1 MQPDRPGNDFN
12 GVLASEGARPG
23 PGSAEPESLAPETN
37 EAWDAGQNSAL
48 AMLGGE
54 REGEFDDL
62 AELAAAICPT
72 PVAIILLAD
81 AEWLYPKGATGL
93 HLSQTQRAGSFC
105 DYTLRQEQIFTVRDA
120 SRDTRF
126 SELALVAQS
135 PGFRFYAG
143 LPLFS
148 PSAHKIGALCVL
160 DTISRDLKAWQADA
174 LRKLGHQANV
184 LIELRMRRRLAEKSS
199 GLWQGSAA
207 LFAQFTDGIPFACYL
222 KDNEHRLLFYNRKLS
237 ERFGISSWEWL
248 GKTSHE
254 IWPGPLA
261 DEIRN
266 AEERI
271 FRSGRSGEM
280 QVFLPAKDGRA
291 TPWTLYQS
299 VHHSA
304 MGESILA
311 VMLVPA
317 EATQGVTTA
326 PYAATGVGTPG
337 SPALSLA
344 RTL

>member
-12 GVLASEGARPG
+12 GVLASEGTQPG
-23 PGSAEPESLAPETN
+23 PGNAKPERPAAETN

-81 AEWLYPKGATGL
+81 AESLYPKGAAGL

-105 DYTLRQEQIFTVRDA
+105 DYTLRQEQIFMVRDA

-126 SELALVAQS
+126 SELALVVQS

-160 DTISRDLKAWQADA
+160 DTISRDLKPWQVDA

-184 LIELRMRRRLAEKSS
+184 LIELHMRRRLAESS
-199 GLWQGSAA
+199 NGLWQGSAT
-207 LFAQFTDGIPFACYL
+207 LFSQFTDGIPFACYL
-222 KDNEHRLLFYNRKLS
+222 KDNEHRLLFYNRKLA
-237 ERFGISSWEWL
+237 EQFGVSSWEWL

-254 IWPGPLA
+254 IWPGALA
-261 DEIRN
+261 DKIRG
-266 AEERI
+266 AEEKI
-271 FRSGRSGEM
+271 FRSGRSGKT
-280 QVFLPAKDGRA
+280 QVVLPAKDGRA
-291 TPWTLYQS
+291 TPCTLYQS

-304 MGESILA
+304 IGKSILA
-311 VMLVPA
+311 VMVVPA
-317 EATQGVTTA
+317 EDTQAMATA
-326 PYAATGVGTPG
+326 PYTAAGLGTPG
-337 SPALSLA
+337 SPAFP
-344 RTL
+344 RQD